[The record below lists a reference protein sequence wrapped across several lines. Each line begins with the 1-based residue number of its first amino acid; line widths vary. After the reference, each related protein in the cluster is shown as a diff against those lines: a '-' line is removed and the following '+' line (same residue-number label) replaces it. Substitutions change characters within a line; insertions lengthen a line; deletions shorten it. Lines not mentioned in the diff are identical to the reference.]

1 MKNKDIYRLYEGL
14 CEIADNSS
22 LRFNIK
28 TSLIL
33 AKDKA
38 ILEPIYD
45 AIYQSRQS
53 IIKKYGKLINNG
65 SDWNIP
71 YEKVEE
77 FSSELN
83 ELMEIDNNI
92 CLEGITLQD
101 LGDNI
106 IPIALIQK
114 ILPLIEE

>member
-1 MKNKDIYRLYEGL
+1 MKNQEIYRLYEGL
-14 CEIADNSS
+14 CEIADDPS

-28 TSLIL
+28 TSFIL

-38 ILEPIYD
+38 VLEPIYA
-45 AIYQSRQS
+45 AIYQNRQS
-53 IIKKYGKLINNG
+53 LIKKYGKLINNG

-71 YEKVEE
+71 FEKIEE

-83 ELMEIDNNI
+83 ELMEIDNDI
-92 CLEGITLQD
+92 CLSNITLQD

-106 IPIALIQK
+106 IPITLIQK
-114 ILPLIEE
+114 ILPIIKE